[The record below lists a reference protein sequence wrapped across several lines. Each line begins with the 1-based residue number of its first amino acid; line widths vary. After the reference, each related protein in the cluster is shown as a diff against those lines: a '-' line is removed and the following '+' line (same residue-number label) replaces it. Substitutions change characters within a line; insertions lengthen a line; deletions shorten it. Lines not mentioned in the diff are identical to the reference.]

1 MNETK
6 AARYQRWR
14 RRAEGARLGSAVLM
28 LAAIA
33 VTPAGAWLAV
43 LAEAFTATWTSPL
56 RPGVT
61 LFIYVTLLVLLCE
74 LAALPAVIY
83 LARRVEKAYARAAP
97 RLDDVLLA
105 QGLSLAVTLLVAL
118 AAAAVVRIATATAG
132 PLWWAVAAALLAA
145 GLAAALG
152 AAPAFFAGLG
162 EVQPLGRPPLARRLA
177 DLVRQAGVPVGTIG
191 AWRIAEPAPTAALV
205 AGVGRTR
212 RVLVAAELVRDWSD
226 DEIAVVVAHEL
237 AHHVHRDLWRTWGL
251 NAASLA
257 AGLWLADW
265 LVGWTSSASWTSSVA
280 ELASLPLVALLTGAA
295 WAAATPARHALSR
308 HQERRADLFALAL
321 TGNAEAFAAA
331 VRRLAARHL
340 AEERPSTLVRW
351 LFFTHPPIAER
362 LACAAAWQRQAAGPV
377 PASRSPA
384 AR

>member
-1 MNETK
+1 
-6 AARYQRWR
+6 
-14 RRAEGARLGSAVLM
+14 M
-28 LAAIA
+28 LAGIA
-33 VTPAGAWLAV
+33 LTPAGAWLAV
-43 LAEAFTATWTSPL
+43 LAEAVTSSWTSPL
-56 RPGVT
+56 RPVVT
-61 LFIYVTLLVLLCE
+61 LLIYVTLLVVLCE

-83 LARRVEKAYARAAP
+83 LARRVETAYARAAP
-97 RLDDVLLA
+97 RLDDLLVA
-105 QGLSLAVTLLVAL
+105 QGLSFGVAL
-118 AAAAVVRIATATAG
+118 LAALTGAAVVRIAIGTVG
-132 PLWWAVAAALLAA
+132 PLWWAVAAAVLAA

-152 AAPAFFAGLG
+152 AAPVLFARLG
-162 EVQPLGRPPLARRLA
+162 DVQPLGRPSLARRLA

-237 AHHVHRDLWRTWGL
+237 AHHAHRDLWRSWGM
-251 NAASLA
+251 NAASLG
-257 AGLWLADW
+257 AGLWMADRV
-265 LVGWTSSASWTSSVA
+265 VGSMSSAAWTSSIV
-280 ELASLPLVALLTGAA
+280 EPGSLPLVALVTAA
-295 WAAATPARHALSR
+295 TWAAATPARHALSR

-321 TGNAEAFAAA
+321 TENPEAFASA
-331 VRRLAARHL
+331 VRRLAAQHL

-362 LACAAAWQRQAAGPV
+362 LACAAAWQRQAATPGR
-377 PASRSPA
+377 AWRSPA